1 MRTREKNIVSPFAYF
16 ISFLIISLTVLVVGG
31 FLRVY
36 ELLTEYEMSTPEN
49 AVLHVINE
57 LKERNAEYFIKEG
70 NLKISPLE
78 TSEDIF
84 KSLGQIDEDKI
95 VFELKEQNLYVIKEG
110 CNPLV
115 LVELKKIKQEGK
127 RFEVFVPHSVQLLVK
142 REKAVKVIVP
152 ENAQVIINGITMGKG
167 SNVKVKHITEETFG
181 IVESSPQQL
190 LMDCYELKDLFSP
203 PKIEVTAFDEKLHR
217 REENGAIYFYS
228 DYNGD
233 RAGEIA
239 EFAKKV
245 SMAYANFISNDL
257 KFDDIKGYFIPKTDT
272 YSNLQ
277 SFYNGWYIEHDSFS
291 FENLRVEKI
300 MKYSPTHFSA
310 RIKFDYIIKRPYH
323 SYSYPSDY
331 TVNILKT
338 SDGYKTAALIVN

>member
-16 ISFLIISLTVLVVGG
+16 ISFLIISLTVLTVGG

-36 ELLTEYEMSTPEN
+36 ALLTEYEMSTPEN

-57 LKERNAEYFIKEG
+57 LKERNAEYFVKEG

-78 TSEDIF
+78 TPPDIF
-84 KSLGQIDEDKI
+84 KSFGEIDEDKI
-95 VFELKEQNLYVIKEG
+95 SFEEKEKNLYVIKEG
-110 CNPLV
+110 RNPLV

-127 RFEVFVPHSVQLLVK
+127 RFEVFVPDSVQLLVK
-142 REKAVKVIVP
+142 MEKAVKVIVP
-152 ENAQVIINGITMGKG
+152 ENAQVKINGITMGKD
-167 SNVKVKHITEETFG
+167 SSVKANPITEEAFG
-181 IVESSPQQL
+181 ITINNAQKL
-190 LMDCYELKDLFSP
+190 TMDCYELKGLFCP
-203 PKIEVTAFDEKLHR
+203 PQIEVTAFDEKLHR
-217 REENGAIYFYS
+217 REEKETIYFYS

-233 RAGEIA
+233 RGGEIA

-257 KFDDIKGYFIPKTDT
+257 KFDDIKGYFIPETDT

-291 FENLRVEKI
+291 FENLKIEEI
-300 MKYSPTHFSA
+300 MKYSPNHFSV

-338 SDGYKTAALIVN
+338 SKGYKTAALVVN